1 MITPG
6 WFATTET
13 PAVCLVFS
21 HSPEFGSDN
30 GAFLGDDHNDDDH
43 NYDDDDKSFDV
54 VRDDDDEDDDDNDD
68 DDDDDG
74 DGDCVLQGGKPRVQR
89 T

>member
-13 PAVCLVFS
+13 RVGSLDFS

-30 GAFLGDDHNDDDH
+30 GGFLIRNDG
-43 NYDDDDKSFDV
+43 
-54 VRDDDDEDDDDNDD
+54 DDDDNDAD
-68 DDDDDG
+68 DDDDAAAD
-74 DGDCVLQGGKPRVQR
+74 DVDI
-89 T
+89 